1 MVNLKNSIVATLIC
15 IFNFGCQSNGNYKIQ
30 TAHIESLD
38 FQVIKVSSNRISQK
52 CIFLDAEAENSWR
65 HQYLMFILNDKNE
78 ALEVA
83 HAHNMGIESCREH
96 VAGVEKILKSGP
108 IVSICSRGGLI
119 NKGSSDDVSWE
130 DKADFGRLGI
140 HKVEYKSLTFD
151 TICNSKKCFGDNSA
165 YTYTCPGF
173 VKQ

>member
-1 MVNLKNSIVATLIC
+1 MTNLKNRIVAVLIC
-15 IFNFGCQSNGNYKIQ
+15 IFIFGCQSTGNYKIQ
-30 TAHIESLD
+30 TVRIKSLD
-38 FQVIKVSSNRISQK
+38 FQVIKVSSNRISQR

-65 HQYLMFILNDKNE
+65 HQYLMFVLNDKNE

-83 HAHNMGIESCREH
+83 HAHNMDIENCREH
-96 VAGVEKILKSGP
+96 IGGVEKILKSAP
-108 IVSICSRGGLI
+108 IVNICARDGLKKK
-119 NKGSSDDVSWE
+119 NSSDDFSWE
-130 DKADFGRLGI
+130 DKADFGHLGI
-140 HKVEYKSLTFD
+140 HKVDYKSLTFD